1 MKADM
6 KSVALPLCVIAFA
19 AACLLPAADLGN
31 VHTVYLL
38 PMANGFEQ
46 HLANHLAASG
56 VFQVVVDP
64 KKADAVFTD
73 RLGEA
78 FELRLRELLADPAA
92 KKDAAGTDKNSSTQ
106 INPPTSFGR
115 GKGTVFLVETAG
127 RSVVWSVYEPPRDST
142 AKELDRAAKRL
153 VDRLKTPAKK

>member
-6 KSVALPLCVIAFA
+6 KSVALPLCVIACA

-38 PMANGFEQ
+38 PMANGFDQ
-46 HLANHLAASG
+46 HLANHLASSG
-56 VFQVVVDP
+56 AFQVVVDA

-78 FELRLRELLADPAA
+78 FELRLKELLADPAA
-92 KKDAAGTDKNSSTQ
+92 KKEAAADKNSSSQ
-106 INPPTSFGR
+106 GNPPTAFGR

-127 RSVVWSVYEPPRDST
+127 RSVIWSVYEPPRDSS

-153 VDRLKTPAKK
+153 VERLKPPAKK